1 MPAGLLGRTWS
12 PGVEQLRHRNRV
24 NFKRPLPLHFKR
36 ERMLRLVEPIYRD
49 ELKVC
54 KIGAEKHEQQA
65 PIEVGKDSSGSSLSK
80 LFLTV

>member
-1 MPAGLLGRTWS
+1 
-12 PGVEQLRHRNRV
+12 
-24 NFKRPLPLHFKR
+24 
-36 ERMLRLVEPIYRD
+36 MLRLVEPIYRD